1 MDTQGDAFFFAF
13 SSATAA
19 ASAASA
25 TREALA
31 PGPIHVRIG
40 LHTGTPR
47 VTDEGYVGK
56 DVHFAAR
63 VAATGHGGQIV
74 LSKATAE
81 LVDGSLT
88 DLGEHRLKDIEHAV
102 SIFQLGDESFP
113 RSRRSRTRTCRV
125 PRAPSS
131 AGSGSSKRSSP

>member
-1 MDTQGDAFFFAF
+1 M
-13 SSATAA
+13 
-19 ASAASA
+19 
-25 TREALA
+25 
-31 PGPIHVRIG
+31 
-40 LHTGTPR
+40 
-47 VTDEGYVGK
+47 GK

-74 LSKATAE
+74 LSKAAAE

-102 SIFQLGDESFP
+102 AIFQLGDESFP
-113 RSRRSRTRTCRV
+113 PLKTISNTNLPRRRV
-125 PRAPSS
+125 PSS